1 MTVPSIFNDRLRE
14 RRRERALAKFSDFSF
29 LLDAMADEM
38 IERLTDVSRTF
49 EDALVIGALS
59 TRLAD
64 HLRAGGTRVTML
76 EPSEAVAQ
84 ARDVVHGGEDAL
96 PFPEGQFDLILSC
109 GTLDSVNDLPGALIA
124 FRRALRPDGLCLV
137 SFVGAGS
144 LATLRAALRVGEN
157 ERPAQ
162 RLHPQVDV
170 RALGDLL
177 QRAGFAMP
185 VADHQEIA
193 VRYGSILSLMQDL
206 RGMGAAQCLAS
217 PPPPL
222 NRSALIG
229 VAEAFAA
236 QAEPDGKT
244 RETFVILHGSGW
256 APSPDQPK
264 PARRGS
270 ATVSL
275 ADALKAPRSQ

>member
-1 MTVPSIFNDRLRE
+1 MSVPSIFDDKLRE
-14 RRRERALAKFSDFSF
+14 RRRERALPNFAAFSF

-49 EDALVIGALS
+49 EDALVIGTLNM
-59 TRLAD
+59 RLAD
-64 HLRAGGTRVTML
+64 HLQASGARVTML
-76 EPSEAVAQ
+76 EPSLGVAS
-84 ARDVVHGGEDAL
+84 ARSAVHGREDAL
-96 PFPEGQFDLILSC
+96 PFPDGQFDLVLSC

-124 FRRALRPDGLCLV
+124 LRRALRPDGLCLV
-137 SFVGAGS
+137 SFIGAGS
-144 LATLRAALRVGEN
+144 LPMLRSALRVGES

-185 VADHQEIA
+185 VADHQGVA
-193 VRYGSILSLMQDL
+193 VRYGSVLSLMHDL

-222 NRSALIG
+222 TRSALM
-229 VAEAFAA
+229 VMAEAFAA

-256 APSPDQPK
+256 APSPDQPR

-275 ADALKAPRSQ
+275 ADALKGPRSQ

>member
-1 MTVPSIFNDRLRE
+1 MTVPSIFDDKLRE
-14 RRRERALAKFSDFSF
+14 RRRERALRSFPAFSF

-38 IERLTDVSRTF
+38 IERLTDVSRSF
-49 EDALVIGALS
+49 ENALVIGALG
-59 TRLAD
+59 TRLAE
-64 HLRAGGTRVTML
+64 HLQASGTRVTML
-76 EPSEAVAQ
+76 EPGLGVAI
-84 ARDVVHGGEDAL
+84 ARGAVHGREDAL

-124 FRRALRPDGLCLV
+124 LRRALRPDGLCLV
-137 SFVGAGS
+137 SFIGAGS
-144 LATLRAALRVGEN
+144 LPMLRSALRVGES

-193 VRYGSILSLMQDL
+193 VRYASVLSLMHDL

-222 NRSALIG
+222 TRSALIG
-229 VAEAFAA
+229 MAEAFAA

-256 APSPDQPK
+256 APSPDQPR